1 MVIQEQMFGYSAV
14 QVPARKPA
22 RRRSRA
28 SGASLVRP
36 TLQEALAPYLDVER
50 LEEIL
55 VARGRSQEEI
65 SLGDLQLALKGA
77 SAPPELQ
84 AMLTVLAAAM
94 RPPELRKQIKSPADA
109 AALLMVEMGMLDQEH
124 LRVVLL
130 DTKNRVMGI
139 EIVYR
144 GSLNSAAI
152 RIGEVF
158 KPAIRVNAAAII
170 LCHNHPS
177 GAADPSP
184 EDILVTRQIVEAGK
198 LFDTECVDHLVIGSG
213 QYVSLRQRGLGFSC

>member
-14 QVPARKPA
+14 PVPVREPA

-55 VARGRSQEEI
+55 VAKGRSQEEI
-65 SLGDLQLALKGA
+65 SLGDLQLALKGG

-84 AMLTVLAAAM
+84 AMLTVVAAAM
-94 RPPELRKQIKSPADA
+94 RPPEQRKQIKSPADI

-139 EIVYR
+139 ETVYR

-152 RIGEVF
+152 RVGEVF

-213 QYVSLRQRGLGFSC
+213 QYVSLRQRGLGFPC